1 VSFVLIMSTDTERLT
16 AAIGR
21 RLRAIAARFG
31 RSAEPHPG
39 LYGLPVGRADSADVV
54 KERLNKVDVSPEQ
67 AQATQA
73 FLPIGPSCC

>member
-1 VSFVLIMSTDTERLT
+1 MSADTQKLT

-31 RSAEPHPG
+31 RPTQPHPER
-39 LYGLPVGRADSADVV
+39 YGLPVGRVETADVV
-54 KERLNKVDVSPEQ
+54 KEHLNKVDVASEHD
-67 AQATQA
+67 QATQD